1 MRISVV
7 IPAYNAEKHLE
18 RSVNSILK
26 QTYKPLEIII
36 VDDQSTDQTSRI
48 IKSYGEKV
56 NYYFNPD
63 KGQSGARNYGIQKA
77 KGDWIAWLDADDEWR
92 ENHLMNFNKVISKNK
107 NLKWYGAP
115 ANSYD
120 DITGELLH
128 KFKAKKN
135 KLIDGSYFKDY
146 MSALPPNAFFCHD
159 TIIIHKDVYK
169 KIGLYDITKINAADL
184 DLYFR
189 IGLHFPKIGYCY
201 EVAANIYRRKS
212 SVTFTV
218 NKPFAKTIKRFKD
231 CEIMALELGQ
241 EYSDRVKPRINYWV
255 VKLLKKSIATND
267 IEAVKGIEKQFNH
280 ILPSHY
286 SLLIKLILRFPFIL
300 KND

>member
-115 ANSYD
+115 ANS
-120 DITGELLH
+120 L
-128 KFKAKKN
+128 
-135 KLIDGSYFKDY
+135 
-146 MSALPPNAFFCHD
+146 
-159 TIIIHKDVYK
+159 
-169 KIGLYDITKINAADL
+169 
-184 DLYFR
+184 
-189 IGLHFPKIGYCY
+189 
-201 EVAANIYRRKS
+201 
-212 SVTFTV
+212 
-218 NKPFAKTIKRFKD
+218 
-231 CEIMALELGQ
+231 
-241 EYSDRVKPRINYWV
+241 
-255 VKLLKKSIATND
+255 
-267 IEAVKGIEKQFNH
+267 
-280 ILPSHY
+280 
-286 SLLIKLILRFPFIL
+286 
-300 KND
+300 